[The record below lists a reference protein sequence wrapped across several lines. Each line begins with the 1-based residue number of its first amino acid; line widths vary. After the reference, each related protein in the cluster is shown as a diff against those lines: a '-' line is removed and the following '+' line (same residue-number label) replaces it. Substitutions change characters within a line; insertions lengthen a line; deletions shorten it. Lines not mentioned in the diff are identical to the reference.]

1 MNNKL
6 ININEN
12 LKLLNDYPF
21 QRLNN
26 LLKDIKAPIG
36 RKEIILSIGEPK
48 HDPPKFIKNIFNK
61 NYSAWGKYPPTLG
74 MEKLNI
80 ASINWLNRRFK
91 LSKNFLDY
99 KENILQL
106 AGTREGLFNVALAL
120 SPIKKNKTKPTMLI
134 PEPFYQVYAGA
145 CRISGAEPIF
155 VASSKK
161 NGFIPSFANVDK
173 KILMRTSI
181 IYVCSPSN
189 PQGSIA
195 SESYWADLL
204 KLAGKFNFRIF
215 ADECYSEI
223 YRSEPPPGIL
233 EVARKIKA
241 NPERIVSFH
250 SLSKRSNVAGLRSG
264 FVTSGPK
271 NIKAL
276 KRLRAYAGAPLSLP
290 LQRVSERLW
299 KDEKHVEFNRALY
312 NEKFKIADKI
322 FSNIHSYSSPL
333 GGFFLWLEVKNDEQ
347 AAIKLWKQTGI
358 RVLPGSYLSRDTV
371 TGNPGE
377 NFIRV
382 ALVEKIDQVT
392 RGLNAIREIIYN

>member
-1 MNNKL
+1 MDFP
-6 ININEN
+6 ERFSN
-12 LKLLNDYPF
+12 LPEYAFTRLRSLLD
-21 QRLNN
+21 
-26 LLKDIKAPIG
+26 
-36 RKEIILSIGEPK
+36 
-48 HDPPKFIKNIFNK
+48 
-61 NYSAWGKYPPTLG
+61 KYPPGGEVLSMSVG
-74 MEKLNI
+74 SPKHEFPIWIKDILNQNI
-80 ASINWLNRRFK
+80 HELKEYPPNDGSIELLESIGCWLNKRYN
-91 LSKNFLDY
+91 LSVDCTTEIMALN
-99 KENILQL
+99 
-106 AGTREGLFNVALAL
+106 GTREGLFNSLQALC
-120 SPIKKNKTKPTMLI
+120 PETKNGSQSIVLVPN
-134 PEPFYQVYAGA
+134 PFYQVYAVA
-145 CRISGAEPIF
+145 ALSSNVKPIYINATKENKFLPDFSG
-155 VASSKK
+155 VSKS
-161 NGFIPSFANVDK
+161 ILDK
-173 KILMRTSI
+173 TAVV
-181 IYVCSPSN
+181 YVCSPSN

-223 YRSEPPPGIL
+223 YRNEPPPGIL

-264 FVTSGPK
+264 FVASGPK

-276 KRLRAYAGAPLSLP
+276 KSLRAYAGAPLSLP